1 MDSLTEMIT
10 QAEAD
15 VREREALADTADSRV
30 TAAQADAAAA
40 HESLNEARIVLAWL
54 LRRSEDR
61 PGTASPPSQNG
72 HSQAQPA
79 MRFGKPVPEKSK
91 LDWCLEALE
100 GLGGTA
106 SNKAISAR
114 VVRDGG
120 PEIDP
125 DHVRGLL
132 KYASRKK
139 PPPATTKSGSG
150 LWVLQRSRNG
160 AGGES

>member
-30 TAAQADAAAA
+30 TAAQADAVAA

-54 LRRSEDR
+54 LRRSEAR
-61 PGTASPPSQNG
+61 PGTELPSGQNG
-72 HSQAQPA
+72 HLQAQPA
-79 MRFGKPVPEKSK
+79 MRFGKPVPEKPK

-114 VVRDGG
+114 VARDGG
-120 PEIDP
+120 PKIDP

-132 KYASRKK
+132 KYASRKT
-139 PPPATTKSGSG
+139 PPPVTTKTGSG
-150 LWVLQRSRNG
+150 LWVLQRALDG

>member
-1 MDSLTEMIT
+1 MDSLTEMIS

-15 VREREALADTADSRV
+15 VREREALAATADNRV

-54 LRRSEDR
+54 LRHSEDR
-61 PGTASPPSQNG
+61 PVAASSPSQDG
-72 HSQAQPA
+72 QPQAQPE
-79 MRFGKPVPEKSK
+79 MRFGKPVPEKPK

-106 SNKAISAR
+106 RNKAISTR

-120 PEIDP
+120 PEMDP

-139 PPPATTKSGSG
+139 PPPVTTESGSG
-150 LWVLQRSRNG
+150 LWVLQRSLNG
-160 AGGES
+160 VGGES